1 LVEFVV
7 TEETLLEENENMLRK
22 QDILKNEYE
31 L

>member
-7 TEETLLEENENMLRK
+7 IEETLLEENEDMLRK

-31 L
+31 D

>member
-7 TEETLLEENENMLRK
+7 IEENLLEENEDMLRK

-31 L
+31 V

>member
-7 TEETLLEENENMLRK
+7 IEENLLEENEDMLRQ

-31 L
+31 V

>member
-7 TEETLLEENENMLRK
+7 VEETLLEENENMLRK

-31 L
+31 I